1 MNLNLGVRAH
11 DMEKRPLAELSEA
24 IAAKGFTCIQ
34 LALRKSFEDMNINP
48 GSLSSGLARSIRNS
62 FQQHQVEIAVLGC
75 YINMIHPNLNE
86 RNKGLDFFKEHIH
99 FAKNFGCTIV
109 GTETGNVYAD
119 IKYTEENFRE
129 EPFQAVVNSVRDL
142 VNEAEKFDVIV
153 GIEPGVNHP
162 IYSSKTMKRLLD
174 TISSQNLQVI
184 LDPVNLLTVE
194 TYINQEQ
201 IIQEAFD
208 LLGDRIVII
217 HAKDFTIKDGELKT
231 VPVGQG
237 LLDYNK
243 IFSLVK
249 ERKPDMKV
257 LMEST
262 KEKDM
267 GNSILYLRKQYKSTE
282 QTDK

>member
-11 DMEKRPLAELSEA
+11 DMEKRPLEELSEA
-24 IAAKGFTCIQ
+24 IATKGFTCIQ
-34 LALRKSFEDMNINP
+34 LALRKSIEDMNIKP
-48 GSLSSGLARSIRNS
+48 GSLSSGLARSIRHS
-62 FQQHQVEIAVLGC
+62 FQQHQVDIAVLGC
-75 YINMIHPNLNE
+75 YINVIHPNLDE
-86 RNKGLDFFKEHIH
+86 RNKGLDFFKEHLH
-99 FAKNFGCTIV
+99 FAKEFGCTIV

-162 IYSSKTMKRLLD
+162 IYSPKTMKRLLD
-174 TISSQNLQVI
+174 TIPSKNLQII
-184 LDPVNLLTVE
+184 LDPVNLLTPE
-194 TYINQEQ
+194 TYKNQEH

-217 HAKDFTIKDGELKT
+217 HAKDFTIKDGEIKM
-231 VPVGQG
+231 VSVGQG
-237 LLDYNK
+237 LLDYKK
-243 IFSLVK
+243 IFSFVK
-249 ERKPDMKV
+249 EKKPDMQI

-267 GNSILYLRKQYKSTE
+267 EKSISYLRNQYK
-282 QTDK
+282 